1 MKYSIIIPYRNREE
15 HLSILLPVLSEK
27 FQNKNYE
34 IIVAEQNDN
43 EKFRLSSLYNIAFKY
58 TSGDLIIFHDV
69 DYIPSSNVSYELKNN
84 NPTYPVRQ
92 VLFLNSDLTLKD
104 DNDIPAGYRHF
115 KNDVANHWGG
125 VFMMNTKDFKLIN
138 GFNPLYIGW
147 GKEEEE
153 TQLRLLHKNLICER
167 NDRGLF
173 YALDHYDNCP
183 PITDLNFIENH
194 HMNNGGVSRYEKM
207 PIYLNYAGKFFNN
220 DIINDYCDK
229 FSSLVTKNVIESN
242 WVNGV
247 FNFLNKNYN
256 NKIFC
261 VLTAT
266 PQTEIEYILKELEI
280 STFFKFI
287 IGYPT
292 KKEIAI
298 SNVLKNYGISKT
310 TRIQSGYRD
319 P

>member
-15 HLSILLPVLSEK
+15 HLSILIPVLSEK

-115 KNDVANHWGG
+115 KNDVENHWGG

-194 HMNNGGVSRYEKM
+194 HLLNNYKNNLHIGYENLSADVEEFIAGDNIKWLKMNNYK
-207 PIYLNYAGKFFNN
+207 
-220 DIINDYCDK
+220 IN
-229 FSSLVTKNVIESN
+229 
-242 WVNGV
+242 
-247 FNFLNKNYN
+247 
-256 NKIFC
+256 
-261 VLTAT
+261 
-266 PQTEIEYILKELEI
+266 ILK
-280 STFFKFI
+280 
-287 IGYPT
+287 P
-292 KKEIAI
+292 
-298 SNVLKNYGISKT
+298 
-310 TRIQSGYRD
+310 
-319 P
+319 

>member
-69 DYIPSSNVSYELKNN
+69 DYIPSLNVCYELKNN

-104 DNDIPAGYRHF
+104 DNDIPTGYRHF
-115 KNDVANHWGG
+115 KNDVGNHWGG
-125 VFMMNTKDFKLIN
+125 VFMMNRKDFKLIN

-153 TQLRLLHKNLICER
+153 THLRLLHKNLICER
-167 NDRGLF
+167 NDQGLF

-183 PITDLNFIENH
+183 PTTDLNFIENH
-194 HMNNGGVSRYEKM
+194 HLLNNYK
-207 PIYLNYAGKFFNN
+207 NN
-220 DIINDYCDK
+220 
-229 FSSLVTKNVIESN
+229 LH
-242 WVNGV
+242 
-247 FNFLNKNYN
+247 
-256 NKIFC
+256 
-261 VLTAT
+261 
-266 PQTEIEYILKELEI
+266 
-280 STFFKFI
+280 
-287 IGYPT
+287 IGY
-292 KKEIAI
+292 ENLSADVEEFIAGDSI
-298 SNVLKNYGISKT
+298 KWLKINNFKYNEKNFN
-310 TRIQSGYRD
+310 
-319 P
+319 